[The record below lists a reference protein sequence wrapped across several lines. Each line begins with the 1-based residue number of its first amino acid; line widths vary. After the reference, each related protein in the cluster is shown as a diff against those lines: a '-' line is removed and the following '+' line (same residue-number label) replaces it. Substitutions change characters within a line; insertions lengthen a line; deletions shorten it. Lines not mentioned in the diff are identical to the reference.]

1 MSQSPIEQLME
12 ALDSCDVDAMM
23 ALFAPDGR
31 MMAADGR
38 RAEGVDAVRRLL
50 TEFFEALRS
59 TSHKITAQWHPED
72 VWIAE
77 VDASYELR
85 DYLQLN
91 NLPRVFVLREGNGGI
106 EDLRVYGAHE
116 HPLSEHR
123 TGEEGM
129 WVGTRWI
136 PPL

>member
-1 MSQSPIEQLME
+1 MSQSPIEQLLD
-12 ALDSCDVDAMM
+12 ALDKLDLEGMM
-23 ALFAPDGR
+23 GLVAPDIR
-31 MMAADGR
+31 FLTVDGR
-38 RAEGVDAVRRLL
+38 HAEGADAVRELL
-50 TEFFEALRS
+50 SNFLSELRA
-59 TSHKITAQWHPED
+59 TSHRITAQWHEED

-77 VDASYELR
+77 LEADYELR

-91 NLPRVFVLREGNGGI
+91 ALPRAFIVRNGPDGI
-106 EDLRVYGAHE
+106 ADVRAYGAHE
-116 HPLSEHR
+116 HPLTDHR